1 MKTSQAAIK
10 VGITAIAIALI
21 AFFGFRFV
29 EKGVG
34 GGRGYHVWA
43 LFRDATGLV
52 DKSRVQIAGLN
63 VGEITDRRLENQ
75 FARITLRIKPEVKLW
90 SNATLFKKSASLLGE
105 YYLEIDPGTPE
116 SPEPLTGKIV
126 KNRVLEE
133 GDQIK
138 NVVEAVTTTD
148 ILVQVN
154 ETLPVLRQILL
165 DIQKL
170 TQGPIRDIAESVKT
184 GVDRN
189 SQAAEQLLKH
199 LDEVAVDIRGITG
212 TGSKPNQ
219 DIRESIAN
227 IRDITEGVRQLVG
240 TGQGQVNE
248 TGQKIRTNLDKIGTA
263 LDNLNHTLANVA
275 QVSDKVNQG
284 QGTVGRL
291 LNDDT
296 IANNVEQITTD
307 VGGFVS
313 SITRLQ
319 TLVGLRSEYNVLGN
333 SLKTYVSVKLQSRP
347 DKYFLIEL
355 VDDPRG
361 SRTVTQTLTTTDDP
375 SKPQTTN
382 STTITTGNN
391 FRFSFQ
397 IAKRLFLLN
406 GRFNLTGRF
415 GIKESTG
422 GVGMDIE
429 LPLAVASGWFRDL
442 TLSAD
447 VFDFRSNTYPR
458 IKVMA
463 ALEFF
468 KHLWVVGG
476 VDDILNSSGPPGG
489 SVTGRDYFF
498 GAQLTFNDDDLRALL
513 TIGGAAL
520 LGGGG
525 K

>member
-1 MKTSQAAIK
+1 MKTSSAAIK
-10 VGITAIAIALI
+10 VGITAIAIALL

-29 EKGVG
+29 SKGIG
-34 GGRGYHVWA
+34 GGQGYHVWA
-43 LFRDATGLV
+43 LFRDATGLA
-52 DKSRVQIAGLN
+52 DKSRVQIAGLS
-63 VGEITDRRLENQ
+63 VGEIVDRRLEGQ
-75 FARITLRIKPEVKLW
+75 FARVTIRLKPEVKLW
-90 SNATLFKKSASLLGE
+90 SNATIFKKSASLLGE

-116 SPEPLTGKIV
+116 SPEPLTGKILQ
-126 KNRVLEE
+126 NRVLGE

-138 NVVEAVTTTD
+138 NVVEAVTTSD

-189 SQAAEQLLKH
+189 SEAAEQLLKH
-199 LDEVAVDIRGITG
+199 LDEVALDVRGITG
-212 TGSKPNQ
+212 GKPNEDLRQ
-219 DIRESIAN
+219 SIAN

-248 TGQKIRTNLDKIGTA
+248 TGQKIRTNLDKISTA

-319 TLVGLRSEYNVLGN
+319 TLVGLRSEYNVLAN
-333 SLKTYVSVKLQSRP
+333 SLKTYVQVRIQSRP

-361 SRTVTQTLTTTDDP
+361 SRTVTQTMTTTDDP
-375 SKPQTTN
+375 SKPQTVN
-382 STTITTGNN
+382 STTIVTGNN
-391 FRFSFQ
+391 FRFTFQ
-397 IAKRLFLLN
+397 IAKRLFLLG

-429 LPLAVASGWFRDL
+429 LPLARASGWFRDL

-447 VFDFRSNTYPR
+447 VFDFRDNTYPR
-458 IKVMA
+458 LKVMA

-476 VDDILNSSGPPGG
+476 VDDILNANGPPSGNI
-489 SVTGRDYFF
+489 TGRDYFF
-498 GAQLTFNDDDLRALL
+498 GAQLTFNDDDIRALL

-520 LGGGG
+520 LGSGS